1 MNLLTEPLPHLVD
14 VAGHKFP
21 IVWDFRAGIKL
32 ETLMDNPDLPD
43 DEKATQM
50 LELYY
55 PCKTIQHIPNEWQ
68 WFLAHLPEAQDAAL
82 KFYTGWQAPELPG
95 QEGTGDC
102 DKKRAC
108 SFYYDS
114 ANIFASFWQQYH
126 IDLTVSNL
134 HWWVFINLLTALN
147 EDTPQGKI
155 MMSRTIDTA
164 GMPKE
169 QKQQYEKLKRRYE
182 LPEIVSKAEQERD
195 ERIAYILEHGG
206 DLNDLG

>member
-32 ETLMDNPDLPD
+32 EMLMDNPDLPD
-43 DEKATQM
+43 NEKAAKM

-55 PCKTIQHIPNEWQ
+55 PYKTIESVPKEKE
-68 WFLAHLPEAQDAAL
+68 WFLLHLSEAQEAIL

-95 QEGTGDC
+95 QEGTDDS

-114 ANIFASFWQQYH
+114 ANIFASFWQQYG
-126 IDLTVSNL
+126 IDLTREKL
-134 HWWVFINLLTALN
+134 HWWTFVNLLTALN
-147 EDTPQGKI
+147 DDTPQGRI
-155 MMSRTIDTA
+155 MMYRTIDTA

-169 QKQQYEKLKRRYE
+169 QKQQYEKMKRQYE

-195 ERIAYILEHGG
+195 ERLADILAHGG

>member
-21 IVWDFRAGIKL
+21 IIWDFRAGVQL
-32 ETLMDNPDLPD
+32 EMLMDNPDMSD
-43 DEKATQM
+43 NEKAAEM

-55 PCKTIQHIPNEWQ
+55 PYKTIESVPKEKI
-68 WFLAHLPEAQDAAL
+68 WFLRHLPEAQEAIL
-82 KFYTGWQAPELPG
+82 KFYTGWQAPQLPG
-95 QEGTGDC
+95 QEGTGDS

-108 SFYYDS
+108 SFFYDS
-114 ANIFASFWQQYH
+114 ANIFASFWQQYG
-126 IDLTVSNL
+126 IDLTNTKL
-134 HWWVFINLLTALN
+134 HWWTFVNLLTALN
-147 EDTPQGKI
+147 EDTPQGRI
-155 MMSRTIDTA
+155 MMYRTIDIA

>member
-14 VAGHKFP
+14 IAGHKFP

-32 ETLMDNPDLPD
+32 ETIMDNPDLPD
-43 DEKATQM
+43 NEKVTQM

-55 PCKTIQHIPNEWQ
+55 PCKTIQHVPDEWQ
-68 WFLAHLPEAQDAAL
+68 WLLAHLPEAQDAVL
-82 KFYTGWQAPELPG
+82 KFYTGWQAPKLPG
-95 QEGTGDC
+95 QEGTDDS

-114 ANIFASFWQQYH
+114 ANIFASFWQQYS
-126 IDLTVSNL
+126 IDLTREKL
-134 HWWVFINLLTALN
+134 HWWTFSNLLTALN
-147 EDTPQGKI
+147 EDTPQGRII
-155 MMSRTIDTA
+155 MYRTIDTA

-169 QKQQYEKLKRRYE
+169 QKQQYEKMKRQYE

-195 ERIAYILEHGG
+195 ERLADILAHGG
-206 DLNDLG
+206 NLNDLG